1 MKIGSDD
8 DGEGRSD
15 EDEWRGEGAMR
26 MNGQVEEW

>member
-1 MKIGSDD
+1 MMER
-8 DGEGRSD
+8 GEGRSD